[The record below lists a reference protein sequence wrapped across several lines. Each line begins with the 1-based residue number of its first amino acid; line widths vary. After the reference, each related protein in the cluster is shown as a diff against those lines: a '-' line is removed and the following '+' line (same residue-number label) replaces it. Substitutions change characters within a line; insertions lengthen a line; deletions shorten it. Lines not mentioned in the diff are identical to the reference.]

1 MMGFTEKNSLT
12 SQMLFLNFFH
22 IKKLFDEVIL
32 FELIMLIYLQQ
43 YFFFIANFEKNTIR
57 ITK

>member
-12 SQMLFLNFFH
+12 SQKLFLHFFH
-22 IKKLFDEVIL
+22 IKKLFDKVIL